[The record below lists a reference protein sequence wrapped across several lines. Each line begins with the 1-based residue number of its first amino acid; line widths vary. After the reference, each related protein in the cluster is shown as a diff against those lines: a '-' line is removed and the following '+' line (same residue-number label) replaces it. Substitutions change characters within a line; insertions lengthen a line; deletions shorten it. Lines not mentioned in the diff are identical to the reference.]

1 VLRKRKTAED
11 PDADLKGEVK
21 LANHSLEFFSF
32 YEKHKR
38 LCDEMSGLKIR
49 AVGEATGP
57 DVMIITRDKFH
68 FAIRRLDSFLINYLH
83 NTIDKSTRDRLESE
97 IYNLE
102 EDFLRDELYQRL
114 IKKNNDL
121 SPSQDIEFDRL
132 YLSYLIRAFNISHQ
146 IGLELQKTLLPS
158 TKSISSHL
166 KYYDYN
172 GFYRNLNGYRDEM
185 SDDLSNF
192 TYGKMLNHLK
202 KITGYYFTYRYLINK
217 RNQQHIDRLLSI
229 LYSYVNNPEVLKEI
243 KKIKESEDYTN
254 LFIKEIKSKTHKIKK
269 TLNKIYLLCN
279 ISLSVKNILPK
290 PQSKEL
296 LDKTLM

>member
-1 VLRKRKTAED
+1 MIRKRTSPED
-11 PDADLKGEVK
+11 PNADLKGEVK

-49 AVGEATGP
+49 AVGETTGP
-57 DVMIITRDKFH
+57 DVMIITRDKFSY
-68 FAIRRLDSFLINYLH
+68 AIKRLDSFLINYLH
-83 NTIDKSTRDRLESE
+83 NTIDKSTRDRLETE
-97 IYNLE
+97 IYRLE
-102 EDFLRDELYQRL
+102 EDFLEDEDYQKL
-114 IKKNNDL
+114 IQKKDNL
-121 SPSQDIEFDRL
+121 SLTQDVEFDKR
-132 YLSYLIRAFNISHQ
+132 YLNYLIRAFNISHE

-172 GFYRNLNGYRDEM
+172 GFYKNLNTYRDEM

-192 TYGKMLNHLK
+192 SYGKIINHLK

-217 RNQQHIDRLLSI
+217 RNQKHIDELLSI
-229 LYSYVNNPEVLKEI
+229 LYSYVNNEQVLREI
-243 KKIKESEDYTN
+243 KKLKESEDYTN
-254 LFIKEIKSKTHKIKK
+254 TFISDIKRKTQKVKK

-279 ISLSVKNILPK
+279 LSLSIKNILPK
-290 PQSKEL
+290 PQTKEL
-296 LDKTLM
+296 LDKTLI